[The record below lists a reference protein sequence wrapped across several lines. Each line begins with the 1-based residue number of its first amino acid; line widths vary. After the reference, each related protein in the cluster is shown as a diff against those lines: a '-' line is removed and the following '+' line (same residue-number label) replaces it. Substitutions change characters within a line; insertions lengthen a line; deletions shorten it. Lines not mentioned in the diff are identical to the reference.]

1 MSKSVHRT
9 VAGDAPAVPDHY
21 DPLPVNFDARQRER
35 YLERLASEPFDLLVI
50 GGGIT
55 GAGVALDAAG
65 RGLRTALVERGDFA
79 AGTSSRSSKL
89 VHGGLRYLQQK
100 EFRLVYEALAERQR
114 LLRLAPHL
122 VKPLPFLI
130 PVFASGMAGQAK
142 ARAYARGVG
151 TALWMY
157 DATGGARIGKL
168 HKRLS
173 KREAL
178 ELMPDLDGRRLA
190 AGFLYYDARVDD
202 ARLTL
207 TVAKTAASLGAVTVN
222 RVEATGLLRDSGRVG
237 GAVLTD
243 RLTGRQ
249 IEARAAAVVNAA
261 GVWADE
267 LRAMDEGAN
276 PRSIRPAKGVHIT
289 LPAGRPALDIA
300 AVLSVPGDRRSVF
313 VIPWGDRIYVG
324 TTDTDYDG
332 PLDDPQCTAADIDYL
347 LGALNA
353 WLTKPVGRQEVL
365 GAWAGLRP
373 LVGGPAPD
381 PAGGRDG
388 PGGGGGA
395 GRPVSSISKTADLSR
410 RHAVRVAP
418 SGLVTIVGGKLTTY
432 RAMAEDTVD
441 QAVAV
446 LREHRAARRR
456 VPDSRSGSTPLFGA
470 EGYEELLEEGAAE
483 RLGLPA
489 EVVSHLAGR
498 FGGHAQAVAA
508 MVRDRPELGER
519 LVPGLPYL
527 KAEALYAVRYEM
539 ALTLEDVLSRRT
551 RALLL
556 DAAASAGAAASVA
569 DLMAPELAWSDD
581 ERRRQVD
588 TFLALV
594 ERQRRAADP
603 AEDAVEARM
612 LHPTGTGTAGSA
624 GDPGWVPP
632 APGAEA

>member
-1 MSKSVHRT
+1 
-9 VAGDAPAVPDHY
+9 
-21 DPLPVNFDARQRER
+21 VNFDARQRQQN
-35 YLERLASEPFDLLVI
+35 LDRLASESFDLLVI

-130 PVFASGMAGQAK
+130 PVFAAGVAGQAK
-142 ARAYARGVG
+142 ARAYARGIG

-157 DATGGARIGKL
+157 DVTGGARIGKL

-173 KREAL
+173 KRKAL
-178 ELMPDLDGRRLA
+178 ELMPDLDGRKLA

-207 TVAKTAASLGAVTVN
+207 MVVKTAASLGAVAAN
-222 RVEATGLLRDSGRVG
+222 RVEATGLLRTGGRVG

-249 IEARAAAVVNAA
+249 LETRAAVVINAA

-267 LRAMDEGAN
+267 LRALDEGAN

-300 AVLSVPGDRRSVF
+300 AVLPVPRDRRSVF

-332 PLDDPQCTAADIDYL
+332 PLEDPQCTAADIDYL

-353 WLTKPVGRQEVL
+353 WVTKPVGRHEVL
-365 GAWAGLRP
+365 SSWAGLRP
-373 LVGGPAPD
+373 LVGGSEPAAD
-381 PAGGRDG
+381 ASS
-388 PGGGGGA
+388 PGGSG
-395 GRPVSSISKTADLSR
+395 VSGKAARTADLSR
-410 RHAVRVAP
+410 RHSVRVAP

-441 QAVAV
+441 EAVGVMRLQRSSAGS
-446 LREHRAARRR
+446 RDHRAAR

-470 EGYEELLEEGAAE
+470 DGYDELTEPDAAE

-489 EVVSHLAGR
+489 DVVAHLAGR
-498 FGGHAQAVAA
+498 FGGHARAVAA
-508 MVRDRPELGER
+508 TVRDRPELGER

-527 KAEALYAVRYEM
+527 KAEAVYAVRYEM

-556 DAAASAGAAASVA
+556 DAAATAGAAPAA
-569 DLMAPELAWSDD
+569 AELIGAELGWSEE
-581 ERRRQVD
+581 ERARQVD

-594 ERQRRAADP
+594 ERQRRAADA

-612 LHPTGTGTAGSA
+612 LHPTGTMGAG
-624 GDPGWVPP
+624 GDPGP
-632 APGAEA
+632 APPGPGSDT

>member
-1 MSKSVHRT
+1 M
-9 VAGDAPAVPDHY
+9 
-21 DPLPVNFDARQRER
+21 NFDAGQRER
-35 YLERLASEPFDLLVI
+35 YLERLASEPFDVLVI

-130 PVFASGMAGQAK
+130 PIFAAGVAGQTK
-142 ARAYARGVG
+142 ARAYARGIG
-151 TALWMY
+151 MALWMY
-157 DATGGARIGKL
+157 DMTGGARIGKL
-168 HKRLS
+168 HQRLS
-173 KREAL
+173 RREAL
-178 ELMPDLDGRRLA
+178 ELMPDLDGRKLA

-207 TVAKTAASLGAVTVN
+207 SVVKTAASVGAVAAN
-222 RVEATGLLRDSGRVG
+222 RVEATGLLRSGGLVQ

-243 RLTGRQ
+243 RLTGR
-249 IEARAAAVVNAA
+249 EFETRAAVVVNAA

-267 LRAMDEGAN
+267 LRALDEGAN

-353 WLTKPVGRQEVL
+353 WVTKPVGRHEVL

-373 LVGGPAPD
+373 LVGGSGPND
-381 PAGGRDG
+381 GGS
-388 PGGGGGA
+388 PGRGSGGA
-395 GRPVSSISKTADLSR
+395 VPSGKAGRTADLSR
-410 RHAVRVAP
+410 RHSVRVAP

-441 QAVAV
+441 EAVRVMRLHSSGGGAG
-446 LREHRAARRR
+446 RRGGGRR
-456 VPDSRSGSTPLFGA
+456 VGRVRDSRSGSTPLFGA
-470 EGYEELLEEGAAE
+470 EGYEELTEEGAAE

-489 EVVSHLAGR
+489 DVVAHLAGR
-498 FGGHAQAVAA
+498 FGGQARTVAA
-508 MVRDRPELGER
+508 MMRDRPELGER

-527 KAEALYAVRYEM
+527 KAEAVYAIRYEM

-569 DLMAPELAWSDD
+569 ELMGAELGWSDE
-581 ERRRQVD
+581 ERGRQVEG
-588 TFLALV
+588 FLALV

-603 AEDAVEARM
+603 AEEAVEAR
-612 LHPTGTGTAGSA
+612 LLA
-624 GDPGWVPP
+624 PP
-632 APGAEA
+632 APGADA

>member
-1 MSKSVHRT
+1 M
-9 VAGDAPAVPDHY
+9 
-21 DPLPVNFDARQRER
+21 NFDARQREQN
-35 YLERLASEPFDLLVI
+35 LERLASESFELLVI

-130 PVFASGMAGQAK
+130 PVFARGVAGQAR

-178 ELMPDLDGRRLA
+178 ELMPDLDGRKLA

-207 TVAKTAASLGAVTVN
+207 TVVKTAASLGAVVAN
-222 RVEATGLLRDSGRVG
+222 RVEATGLLRAGADPGPGGRID

-243 RLTGRQ
+243 RLTGRS
-249 IEARAAAVVNAA
+249 IETRAAAVVNAA

-267 LRAMDEGAN
+267 LRALDEGAN
-276 PRSIRPAKGVHIT
+276 PHSIRPAKGVHIT

-313 VIPWGDRIYVG
+313 VVPWGDRIYVG

-332 PLDDPQCTAADIDYL
+332 PLDDPQCTAADVDYL
-347 LGALNA
+347 LAALNA
-353 WLTKPVGRQEVL
+353 WITAPVGRQEVL
-365 GAWAGLRP
+365 STWAGLRP
-373 LVGGPAPD
+373 LVGGSGPA
-381 PAGGRDG
+381 AGRDG
-388 PGGGGGA
+388 PTGGGGA
-395 GRPVSSISKTADLSR
+395 GKPGSAASKTADLSR
-410 RHAVRVAP
+410 RHSVRVAP

-441 QAVAV
+441 EAVRV
-446 LREHRAARRR
+446 IRRERPVR

-470 EGYEELLEEGAAE
+470 DGYEELIGSGAAE
-483 RLGLPA
+483 RLGLAPD
-489 EVVSHLAGR
+489 VLGHLAGR
-498 FGGHAQAVAA
+498 FGGHARAVAA
-508 MVRDRPELGER
+508 MVRERPELGER

-527 KAEALYAVRYEM
+527 KAEAVYAVRYEM

-556 DAAASAGAAASVA
+556 DAAASAGSAAAVA
-569 DLMAPELAWSDD
+569 ELIGAELGWSDQ
-581 ERRRQVD
+581 ERARQVD
-588 TFLALV
+588 DFLALV

-612 LHPTGTGTAGSA
+612 LHPGLHPTGTKGSG
-624 GDPGWVPP
+624 GDPGTAPP
-632 APGAEA
+632 LPGPDA

>member
-1 MSKSVHRT
+1 M
-9 VAGDAPAVPDHY
+9 
-21 DPLPVNFDARQRER
+21 NFDAGQREQN
-35 YLERLASEPFDLLVI
+35 LERLASESFDLLVI

-130 PVFASGMAGQAK
+130 PVFASGVAGQAR

-151 TALWMY
+151 TALWLY
-157 DATGGARIGKL
+157 DATGGARIGRL

-178 ELMPDLDGRRLA
+178 ELMPDLDGRKLA

-207 TVAKTAASLGAVTVN
+207 TVVKTAASLGAVVAN
-222 RVEATGLLRDSGRVG
+222 RVEATGLLRAGAG
-237 GAVLTD
+237 GHIEGAVLTD
-243 RLTGRQ
+243 RLTGRPL
-249 IEARAAAVVNAA
+249 ETRAAAVVNAA

-267 LRAMDEGAN
+267 LRALDEGAN
-276 PRSIRPAKGVHIT
+276 PHSIRPAKGVHIT

-332 PLDDPQCTAADIDYL
+332 PLDDPQCTADDVDYL

-353 WLTKPVGRQEVL
+353 WITRPVGRQEVV
-365 GAWAGLRP
+365 GTWAGLRP
-373 LVGGPAPD
+373 LVGGAG
-381 PAGGRDG
+381 PAGDRHG
-388 PGGGGGA
+388 PGGGGG
-395 GRPVSSISKTADLSR
+395 GKPRPATKTADLSR

-441 QAVAV
+441 EAVRV
-446 LREHRAARRR
+446 IRRQRPAR

-470 EGYEELLEEGAAE
+470 DGYEELTEPGAAE

-489 EVVSHLAGR
+489 DVVAHLAGR
-498 FGGHAQAVAA
+498 FGGHARAVAA
-508 MVRDRPELGER
+508 MVRERPELGER

-527 KAEALYAVRYEM
+527 KAEAVYAVRYEM

-556 DAAASAGAAASVA
+556 DAAASAGAAPAA
-569 DLMAPELAWSDD
+569 AGLIGAELGWSDE
-581 ERRRQVD
+581 ERARQVAA
-588 TFLALV
+588 FLGLV

-603 AEDAVEARM
+603 AEDAVETRM
-612 LHPTGTGTAGSA
+612 LHPDLAPPV
-624 GDPGWVPP
+624 PGPDL
-632 APGAEA
+632 

>member
-1 MSKSVHRT
+1 M
-9 VAGDAPAVPDHY
+9 
-21 DPLPVNFDARQRER
+21 
-35 YLERLASEPFDLLVI
+35 
-50 GGGIT
+50 
-55 GAGVALDAAG
+55 
-65 RGLRTALVERGDFA
+65 
-79 AGTSSRSSKL
+79 
-89 VHGGLRYLQQK
+89 
-100 EFRLVYEALAERQR
+100 
-114 LLRLAPHL
+114 
-122 VKPLPFLI
+122 
-130 PVFASGMAGQAK
+130 FASGVAGKAK

-178 ELMPDLDGRRLA
+178 ELMPDLDGRHLA

-222 RVEATGLLRDSGRVG
+222 RVEATGLLRESGRVA

-243 RLTGRQ
+243 RLTGRRL
-249 IEARAAAVVNAA
+249 EARASVVINAA

-267 LRAMDEGAN
+267 LRAMDEGTN
-276 PRSIRPAKGVHIT
+276 PHSIRPAKGVHIT

-332 PLDDPQCTAADIDYL
+332 SLEDPQCTAADIDYL

-353 WLTKPVGRQEVL
+353 WVTKPVGRHEVL

-373 LVGGPAPD
+373 LVGGGPTGVGGDGEPPA
-381 PAGGRDG
+381 RT
-388 PGGGGGA
+388 
-395 GRPVSSISKTADLSR
+395 SKTADLSR

-441 QAVAV
+441 EAVRVMRLHQSASGGE
-446 LREHRAARRR
+446 RRGARLR

-470 EGYEELLEEGAAE
+470 EGYEELAQEGAPE

-489 EVVSHLAGR
+489 DVVAHLAGR

-508 MVRDRPELGER
+508 MVRDHPELGER

-527 KAEALYAVRYEM
+527 KAEAVYAVRYEM

-556 DAAASAGAAASVA
+556 DIAATAGAAASVA
-569 DLMAPELAWSDD
+569 ELMAPELGWSDE
-581 ERRRQVD
+581 ERDRQVEV
-588 TFLALV
+588 FLALV

-612 LHPTGTGTAGSA
+612 LHPTGPDA
-624 GDPGWVPP
+624 
-632 APGAEA
+632 

>member
-1 MSKSVHRT
+1 
-9 VAGDAPAVPDHY
+9 
-21 DPLPVNFDARQRER
+21 VNFDARQRER

-130 PVFASGMAGQAK
+130 PVFASGVAGQAR

-207 TVAKTAASLGAVTVN
+207 TVVKTAASLGAVAAN
-222 RVEATGLLRDSGRVG
+222 RVEATGLLREGSQVS

-243 RLTGRQ
+243 RLTGRK
-249 IEARAAAVVNAA
+249 IEARAGVVINAA

-267 LRAMDEGAN
+267 LRALDEGTN

-300 AVLSVPGDRRSVF
+300 AVLSVPGDKRSVF

-332 PLDDPQCTAADIDYL
+332 PLEDPQCTAADIDYL
-347 LGALNA
+347 LGALNS
-353 WLTKPVGRQEVL
+353 WVTKPIGRQEVL
-365 GAWAGLRP
+365 GSWAGLRP
-373 LVGGPAPD
+373 LVGGSGPEADAP
-381 PAGGRDG
+381 P
-388 PGGGGGA
+388 PGGSGVSRRKA
-395 GRPVSSISKTADLSR
+395 GKTADLSR
-410 RHAVRVAP
+410 RHSVRVAP

-441 QAVAV
+441 EAVRVMRDHRTTAPAGE
-446 LREHRAARRR
+446 RRAARLR
-456 VPDSRSGSTPLFGA
+456 VPDSRSGTTPLFGA
-470 EGYEELLEEGAAE
+470 EGYEELTQDGAPE

-489 EVVSHLAGR
+489 DVVAHLAGR

-527 KAEALYAVRYEM
+527 KAEAVYAVRYEM

-551 RALLL
+551 RAFLL
-556 DAAASAGAAASVA
+556 DVAATAGAAPSVA
-569 DLMAPELAWSDD
+569 DLIAPELGWSDD
-581 ERRRQVD
+581 ERARQVD

-594 ERQRRAADP
+594 ERQRRAADA
-603 AEDAVEARM
+603 AEDAVEARL
-612 LHPTGTGTAGSA
+612 LHPTGTGGSV
-624 GDPGWVPP
+624 GDPGAAPP
-632 APGAEA
+632 VPGADT

>member
-1 MSKSVHRT
+1 M
-9 VAGDAPAVPDHY
+9 
-21 DPLPVNFDARQRER
+21 NFDADQRER
-35 YLERLASEPFDLLVI
+35 YLERLASEPFDVLVV

-130 PVFASGMAGQAK
+130 PIFAAGVAGQTK
-142 ARAYARGVG
+142 ARAYARGIG
-151 TALWMY
+151 MALWMY
-157 DATGGARIGKL
+157 DMTGGARIGKL
-168 HKRLS
+168 HRRLS
-173 KREAL
+173 RREAL
-178 ELMPDLDGRRLA
+178 ELMPDLDGRKLA

-207 TVAKTAASLGAVTVN
+207 SVVKTAASLGAVTAN
-222 RVEATGLLRDSGRVG
+222 RVEATGLLRSGGLVQ

-243 RLTGRQ
+243 RLTGR
-249 IEARAAAVVNAA
+249 EFETHAAVVINAA

-267 LRAMDEGAN
+267 LRAFDEGAN

-353 WLTKPVGRQEVL
+353 WVTKPVGRHEVL

-373 LVGGPAPD
+373 LVGGSGTLAAV
-381 PAGGRDG
+381 PAGK
-388 PGGGGGA
+388 A
-395 GRPVSSISKTADLSR
+395 GRTADLSR
-410 RHAVRVAP
+410 RHSVRVAP

-441 QAVAV
+441 EAVRV
-446 LREHRAARRR
+446 MRLQGSGGGSGRRGADRRGGR

-470 EGYEELLEEGAAE
+470 EGYEELTEDGAAE
-483 RLGLPA
+483 RLGVAPDVLA
-489 EVVSHLAGR
+489 HLAGR
-498 FGGHAQAVAA
+498 FGGHARTVAA

-527 KAEALYAVRYEM
+527 KAEAVYAVRYEM

-569 DLMAPELAWSDD
+569 GLMSAELGWSDE
-581 ERRRQVD
+581 ERSRQVD
-588 TFLALV
+588 AFLALV

-603 AEDAVEARM
+603 AEDAVEAR
-612 LHPTGTGTAGSA
+612 LLA
-624 GDPGWVPP
+624 PP
-632 APGAEA
+632 VPGADA

>member
-1 MSKSVHRT
+1 V
-9 VAGDAPAVPDHY
+9 D
-21 DPLPVNFDARQRER
+21 FDARQRER

-130 PVFASGMAGQAK
+130 PVFASGVAGKAR

-222 RVEATGLLRDSGRVG
+222 RVEATGLLRESGRID
-237 GAVLTD
+237 GAVLAD
-243 RLTGRQ
+243 RLTGRR
-249 IEARAAAVVNAA
+249 IETRAGVVINAA

-276 PRSIRPAKGVHIT
+276 PGSIRPAKGVHIT
-289 LPAGRPALDIA
+289 LPAGRPSLDIA

-332 PLDDPQCTAADIDYL
+332 SLEDPQCTAADIDYL
-347 LGALNA
+347 LSALNA
-353 WLTKPVGRQEVL
+353 WVTKPVGRHEVL
-365 GAWAGLRP
+365 GSWAGLRP
-373 LVGGPAPD
+373 LVGGQG
-381 PAGGRDG
+381 PAGEAE
-388 PGGGGGA
+388 PG
-395 GRPVSSISKTADLSR
+395 SKTADLSR

-441 QAVAV
+441 EAVRV
-446 LREHRAARRR
+446 MRLQGPLRRAARLR

-470 EGYEELLEEGAAE
+470 EGYEELTEDGAAE

-489 EVVSHLAGR
+489 EVVAHLAGR
-498 FGGHAQAVAA
+498 FGGHARAVAA

-527 KAEALYAVRYEM
+527 KAEAVYAVRYEM

-551 RALLL
+551 RAFLL
-556 DAAASAGAAASVA
+556 DAAATAGAAPSVA
-569 DLMAPELAWSDD
+569 ELMAAELGWSDD
-581 ERRRQVD
+581 ERARQVD

-612 LHPTGTGTAGSA
+612 LHPSGTIGSGA
-624 GDPGWVPP
+624 DPGVGPSV
-632 APGAEA
+632 PGAGPDA

>member
-1 MSKSVHRT
+1 M
-9 VAGDAPAVPDHY
+9 
-21 DPLPVNFDARQRER
+21 NFDAGQRER
-35 YLERLASEPFDLLVI
+35 YLERLASEPFDVLVI

-130 PVFASGMAGQAK
+130 PIFAAGVAGQTK
-142 ARAYARGVG
+142 ARAYARGIG
-151 TALWMY
+151 MALWMY
-157 DATGGARIGKL
+157 DMTGGARIGKL
-168 HKRLS
+168 HQRLS
-173 KREAL
+173 RREAL
-178 ELMPDLDGRRLA
+178 ELMPDLDGRKLA

-207 TVAKTAASLGAVTVN
+207 SVVKTAASLGAVAAN
-222 RVEATGLLRDSGRVG
+222 RVEATGLLREGSQIS

-243 RLTGRQ
+243 RLTGR
-249 IEARAAAVVNAA
+249 EFETRASVVVNAA

-267 LRAMDEGAN
+267 LRALDEGAN

-353 WLTKPVGRQEVL
+353 WVTKPIGRHEVL

-373 LVGGPAPD
+373 LVGGLGPTD
-381 PAGGRDG
+381 GGSPGRG
-388 PGGGGGA
+388 PGGAVPSGKA
-395 GRPVSSISKTADLSR
+395 GRTADLSR
-410 RHAVRVAP
+410 RHSVRVAP

-441 QAVAV
+441 EAVRV
-446 LREHRAARRR
+446 MRLHGSGGGSGRRGGARRASR
-456 VPDSRSGSTPLFGA
+456 VRDSRSGSTPLFGA
-470 EGYEELLEEGAAE
+470 EGYEELTEEGAAE

-489 EVVSHLAGR
+489 DVVAHLAGR
-498 FGGHAQAVAA
+498 FGGQARTVAA
-508 MVRDRPELGER
+508 MMRDRPELGER

-527 KAEALYAVRYEM
+527 KAEAVYAIRYEM
-539 ALTLEDVLSRRT
+539 AL
-551 RALLL
+551 
-556 DAAASAGAAASVA
+556 
-569 DLMAPELAWSDD
+569 
-581 ERRRQVD
+581 
-588 TFLALV
+588 
-594 ERQRRAADP
+594 
-603 AEDAVEARM
+603 
-612 LHPTGTGTAGSA
+612 
-624 GDPGWVPP
+624 
-632 APGAEA
+632 

>member
-1 MSKSVHRT
+1 M
-9 VAGDAPAVPDHY
+9 
-21 DPLPVNFDARQRER
+21 NFDARQRER
-35 YLERLASEPFDLLVI
+35 NLERLASEPFDLLVI

-130 PVFASGMAGQAK
+130 PVFAAGMAGQAR

-178 ELMPDLDGRRLA
+178 ELMPDLDGRKLA

-207 TVAKTAASLGAVTVN
+207 TVVKTAASLGAVTVN
-222 RVEATGLLRDSGRVG
+222 RVEGTGLLRTGGQVE

-249 IEARAAAVVNAA
+249 LQTRAAAVVNAA

-267 LRAMDEGAN
+267 LRALDEGAN

-300 AVLSVPGDRRSVF
+300 AVLSVPGEKRSVF

-332 PLDDPQCTAADIDYL
+332 PLDDPQCTAADVDYL

-353 WLTKPVGRQEVL
+353 WVTKPVGRHEVL
-365 GAWAGLRP
+365 SSWAGLRP
-373 LVGGPAPD
+373 LVGGSGPASEAP
-381 PAGGRDG
+381 
-388 PGGGGGA
+388 PG
-395 GRPVSSISKTADLSR
+395 SKTADLSR
-410 RHAVRVAP
+410 RHSVRVAP

-441 QAVAV
+441 EAVRV
-446 LREHRAARRR
+446 MRLHRAGAGDGRGSRAAR

-470 EGYEELLEEGAAE
+470 DGYDELTEPDAAE

-489 EVVSHLAGR
+489 EVVAHLAGR
-498 FGGHAQAVAA
+498 FGGHARAVAA
-508 MVRDRPELGER
+508 MVRDRAELGER

-527 KAEALYAVRYEM
+527 KAEAVYAVRYEM

-556 DAAASAGAAASVA
+556 DAAATAGAAPSVA
-569 DLMAPELAWSDD
+569 ELIGAELGWSDE
-581 ERRRQVD
+581 ERHRQTDV
-588 TFLALV
+588 FLALV

-612 LHPTGTGTAGSA
+612 LHSTGTMGPG
-624 GDPGWVPP
+624 GDPGLAPP
-632 APGAEA
+632 VPGADA

>member
-1 MSKSVHRT
+1 M
-9 VAGDAPAVPDHY
+9 
-21 DPLPVNFDARQRER
+21 NFDAGQRER
-35 YLERLASEPFDLLVI
+35 YLERLASEPFDVLVI

-130 PVFASGMAGQAK
+130 PIFAAGVAGQTK
-142 ARAYARGVG
+142 ARAYARGIG
-151 TALWMY
+151 MALWMY
-157 DATGGARIGKL
+157 DMTGGARIGKL
-168 HKRLS
+168 HQRLS
-173 KREAL
+173 RREAL
-178 ELMPDLDGRRLA
+178 ELMPDLDGRKLA

-207 TVAKTAASLGAVTVN
+207 SVVKTAASVGAVAAN
-222 RVEATGLLRDSGRVG
+222 RVEATGLLRSGGMVQ

-243 RLTGRQ
+243 RLTGR
-249 IEARAAAVVNAA
+249 EFETRAAVVVNAA

-267 LRAMDEGAN
+267 LRALDEGAN

-353 WLTKPVGRQEVL
+353 WVTKPVGRHEVL

-373 LVGGPAPD
+373 LVGGSGPTDSGSP
-381 PAGGRDG
+381 GRG
-388 PGGGGGA
+388 SGGA
-395 GRPVSSISKTADLSR
+395 VPFGKAGRTADLSR
-410 RHAVRVAP
+410 RHSVRVAP

-441 QAVAV
+441 EAVRVMRLQSSGGGAG
-446 LREHRAARRR
+446 RRGGGRR
-456 VPDSRSGSTPLFGA
+456 VGRVRDSRSGSTPLFGA
-470 EGYEELLEEGAAE
+470 EGYEELTEEGAAE

-489 EVVSHLAGR
+489 DVVAHLAGR
-498 FGGHAQAVAA
+498 FGGQARTVAA
-508 MVRDRPELGER
+508 MMRDRPELGER

-527 KAEALYAVRYEM
+527 KAEAVYAIRYEM

-569 DLMAPELAWSDD
+569 ELMGAELGWSDE
-581 ERRRQVD
+581 ERGRQVD
-588 TFLALV
+588 GFLALV

-603 AEDAVEARM
+603 AEEAVEAR
-612 LHPTGTGTAGSA
+612 LLA
-624 GDPGWVPP
+624 PP
-632 APGAEA
+632 APGADA

>member
-1 MSKSVHRT
+1 V
-9 VAGDAPAVPDHY
+9 D
-21 DPLPVNFDARQRER
+21 FDARQRER
-35 YLERLASEPFDLLVI
+35 YLERLASEPFDMLVI

-130 PVFASGMAGQAK
+130 PLFAAGVAGQAR
-142 ARAYARGVG
+142 ARARARGVG
-151 TALWMY
+151 TALWIY
-157 DATGGARIGKL
+157 DVTGGARIGKL

-178 ELMPDLDGRRLA
+178 ELMPDLDGRKLA

-207 TVAKTAASLGAVTVN
+207 MVAKTAASLGAVTVN
-222 RVEATGLLRDSGRVG
+222 RVEATGLLRTGGRVG

-243 RLTGRQ
+243 RLTGRRL
-249 IEARAAAVVNAA
+249 ETRAGVVVNAA

-267 LRAMDEGAN
+267 LRALDEGAN
-276 PRSIRPAKGVHIT
+276 PGSIRPAKGVHIT
-289 LPAGRPALDIA
+289 LPAGRPSLDIA

-332 PLDDPQCTAADIDYL
+332 PLDEPQCTAADVDYL
-347 LGALNA
+347 LGAVNA
-353 WLTKPVGRQEVL
+353 WVTKPVGRHEVL

-373 LVGGPAPD
+373 LVGGPG
-381 PAGGRDG
+381 PAGEAP
-388 PGGGGGA
+388 PG
-395 GRPVSSISKTADLSR
+395 SKTADLSR
-410 RHAVRVAP
+410 RHSVRVAP

-441 QAVAV
+441 EAVRVIRLHAPAGNGGEG
-446 LREHRAARRR
+446 RSRRMRR

-470 EGYEELLEEGAAE
+470 DGYEELSEAGAAE

-489 EVVSHLAGR
+489 EVVAHLAGR
-498 FGGHAQAVAA
+498 FGGHARAVAA

-527 KAEALYAVRYEM
+527 KAEAIYAVRYEM

-556 DAAASAGAAASVA
+556 DIAATAGAAPSVA
-569 DLMAPELAWSDD
+569 ELVGPELGWSDE
-581 ERRRQVD
+581 ERGRQVD

-603 AEDAVEARM
+603 AEDAVEARL
-612 LHPTGTGTAGSA
+612 LHPTGTGGPG
-624 GDPGWVPP
+624 GDPGLAPPVPGP
-632 APGAEA
+632 DA

>member
-1 MSKSVHRT
+1 V
-9 VAGDAPAVPDHY
+9 D
-21 DPLPVNFDARQRER
+21 FDARQRER

-130 PVFASGMAGQAK
+130 PVFASGVAGKAK
-142 ARAYARGVG
+142 ARTRARGIG
-151 TALWMY
+151 IALSLY

-178 ELMPDLDGRRLA
+178 ELMPDLDGRQLA
-190 AGFLYYDARVDD
+190 GGFLYYDARVDD

-207 TVAKTAASLGAVTVN
+207 MVAKTAASLGAVTVN
-222 RVEATGLLRDSGRVG
+222 RVEATGLRRESGRVD

-243 RLTGRQ
+243 RLTGRR
-249 IEARAAAVVNAA
+249 IEARAGVVVNAA

-267 LRAMDEGAN
+267 LRAMDEGAS

-289 LPAGRPALDIA
+289 LPAGRPSLDIA

-332 PLDDPQCTAADIDYL
+332 SLEDPQCTAADIDYL
-347 LGALNA
+347 LSALNA
-353 WLTKPVGRQEVL
+353 WVTNPVGRHEVL
-365 GAWAGLRP
+365 GSWAGLRP
-373 LVGGPAPD
+373 LVGGAPTTEE
-381 PAGGRDG
+381 
-388 PGGGGGA
+388 GGA
-395 GRPVSSISKTADLSR
+395 TTSKTADLSR

-441 QAVAV
+441 EAVRVMRLGRPADD
-446 LREHRAARRR
+446 RRAGRLR

-470 EGYEELLEEGAAE
+470 EGYEELTQDGAAE

-489 EVVSHLAGR
+489 DVVAHLAGR
-498 FGGHAQAVAA
+498 FGGHALAVAA
-508 MVRDRPELGER
+508 MVRDRPGLGER

-527 KAEALYAVRYEM
+527 KAEAVYAVRYEM

-556 DAAASAGAAASVA
+556 DAAATAGAAASVA
-569 DLMAPELAWSDD
+569 ELMAPELGWSDE
-581 ERRRQVD
+581 ERSRQVD

-594 ERQRRAADP
+594 ERQRQAADP

-612 LHPTGTGTAGSA
+612 LHPAGTKGSD
-624 GDPGWVPP
+624 GDPGLVPP
-632 APGAEA
+632 VPGPGPGPDA

>member
-1 MSKSVHRT
+1 M
-9 VAGDAPAVPDHY
+9 
-21 DPLPVNFDARQRER
+21 NFDARQREQ
-35 YLERLASEPFDLLVI
+35 YLERLVAEPFDLLVI

-130 PVFASGMAGQAK
+130 PVFASGVAGQAR

-173 KREAL
+173 KRETL

-207 TVAKTAASLGAVTVN
+207 TVVKTAASLGAVTVN
-222 RVEATGLLRDSGRVG
+222 RVEATGLVRDGSRVS

-243 RLTGRQ
+243 RLTGRR
-249 IEARAAAVVNAA
+249 IEARASVVVNAA
-261 GVWADE
+261 GVWSDE
-267 LRAMDEGAN
+267 LRAMDEGTN

-300 AVLSVPGDRRSVF
+300 AVLSVPGDKRSVF

-332 PLDDPQCTAADIDYL
+332 SLEDPQCTAADIDYL
-347 LGALNA
+347 LGALNS
-353 WLTKPVGRQEVL
+353 WITSPIGRQEVL
-365 GAWAGLRP
+365 SSWAGLRP
-373 LVGGPAPD
+373 LVGGT
-381 PAGGRDG
+381 
-388 PGGGGGA
+388 GGGET
-395 GRPVSSISKTADLSR
+395 RPDSKTADLSR
-410 RHAVRVAP
+410 RHSVKVAP

-441 QAVAV
+441 EAVAV
-446 LREHRAARRR
+446 MRHNGPGSSGDRRARPRI
-456 VPDSRSGSTPLFGA
+456 PDSRTGSTPLFGA
-470 EGYEELLEEGAAE
+470 EGYEELTREDAAE
-483 RLGLPA
+483 RLRLPA
-489 EVVSHLAGR
+489 DVVAHLAGR

-519 LVPGLPYL
+519 LVPGLAYL

-556 DAAASAGAAASVA
+556 DVAATAGAAPSVA
-569 DLMAPELAWSDD
+569 ELIGPELGWSDE
-581 ERRRQVD
+581 ERSRQVD
-588 TFLALV
+588 AFLALV

-603 AEDAVEARM
+603 AEDAVEARL
-612 LHPTGTGTAGSA
+612 LHPTGTGGSG
-624 GDPGWVPP
+624 GDPGLAPP
-632 APGAEA
+632 APGPDTV

>member
-1 MSKSVHRT
+1 
-9 VAGDAPAVPDHY
+9 
-21 DPLPVNFDARQRER
+21 VNFDARQREQ

-130 PVFASGMAGQAK
+130 PVFASGVAGQAR

-168 HKRLS
+168 HQRLS

-207 TVAKTAASLGAVTVN
+207 TVVKTAASLGAVTVN
-222 RVEATGLLRDSGRVG
+222 RMEATGLLREGGRVG

-243 RLTGRQ
+243 RLTGRR
-249 IEARAAAVVNAA
+249 IEARAGVVVNAA

-267 LRAMDEGAN
+267 LRALDEGTN

-300 AVLSVPGDRRSVF
+300 AVLSVPGDKRSVF

-332 PLDDPQCTAADIDYL
+332 PLEDPQCTAADVDYL
-347 LGALNA
+347 LGALNS
-353 WLTKPVGRQEVL
+353 WITKPVGRHEVL
-365 GAWAGLRP
+365 SSWAGLRP
-373 LVGGPAPD
+373 LVGGPAP
-381 PAGGRDG
+381 AGEAPSPG
-388 PGGGGGA
+388 PGGSG
-395 GRPVSSISKTADLSR
+395 VSPGKTEGVSPRKAAKTADLSR
-410 RHAVRVAP
+410 RHSVRVAP
-418 SGLVTIVGGKLTTY
+418 SGLVTVVGGKLTTY

-441 QAVAV
+441 EAVRV
-446 LREHRAARRR
+446 LRLHRPAPAGDRRDRRLR

-470 EGYEELLEEGAAE
+470 EGYEELTEDGAAE

-489 EVVSHLAGR
+489 DVVAHLAGR
-498 FGGHAQAVAA
+498 FGGHARAVAA

-527 KAEALYAVRYEM
+527 KAEAVYAVRYEM
-539 ALTLEDVLSRRT
+539 ALTVEDVLSRRT

-556 DAAASAGAAASVA
+556 DAAATAGAAPSVA
-569 DLMAPELAWSDD
+569 ELIAPELGWSDE
-581 ERRRQVD
+581 ERSRQVD
-588 TFLALV
+588 AFLALV

-603 AEDAVEARM
+603 AEDAVEARL
-612 LHPTGTGTAGSA
+612 LHPTGTGGSG
-624 GDPGWVPP
+624 GDPGLAPP
-632 APGAEA
+632 VSGADT

>member
-1 MSKSVHRT
+1 M
-9 VAGDAPAVPDHY
+9 
-21 DPLPVNFDARQRER
+21 NFDAHQRER

-130 PVFASGMAGQAK
+130 PVFASGVAGKAK

-151 TALWMY
+151 AALWMY

-173 KREAL
+173 RREAL
-178 ELMPDLDGRRLA
+178 ELMPDLDGRHLA

-222 RVEATGLLRDSGRVG
+222 RVEATGLLRESGRVA

-243 RLTGRQ
+243 RLTGNRV
-249 IEARAAAVVNAA
+249 EVRASVVVNAA

-267 LRAMDEGAN
+267 LRAMDEGTN

-332 PLDDPQCTAADIDYL
+332 PLEDPQCTAADIDYL

-353 WLTKPVGRQEVL
+353 WVTKPIARHEVL

-373 LVGGPAPD
+373 LVGGPP
-381 PAGGRDG
+381 
-388 PGGGGGA
+388 PGGDGGSA
-395 GRPVSSISKTADLSR
+395 PAPSSKTTDLSR

-441 QAVAV
+441 EAVRV
-446 LREHRAARRR
+446 MRLSTSGSGRDRRGARLR

-470 EGYEELLEEGAAE
+470 EGYEELTQEGAPQ
-483 RLGLPA
+483 RLGLPND
-489 EVVSHLAGR
+489 VVAHLAGR

-527 KAEALYAVRYEM
+527 KAEAVYAVRYEM

-556 DAAASAGAAASVA
+556 DIAATAGAAGSVA
-569 DLMAPELAWSDD
+569 DLMAPELGWSDD
-581 ERRRQVD
+581 ERTRQVEA
-588 TFLALV
+588 FLALV

-612 LHPTGTGTAGSA
+612 LHPSGAGS
-624 GDPGWVPP
+624 GGETGLVPP
-632 APGAEA
+632 LPGGGTDA

>member
-1 MSKSVHRT
+1 
-9 VAGDAPAVPDHY
+9 
-21 DPLPVNFDARQRER
+21 VNFDARQRDQ

-130 PVFASGMAGQAK
+130 PVFASGVAGQAR

-207 TVAKTAASLGAVTVN
+207 TVVKTAASLGAVTVN
-222 RVEATGLLRDSGRVG
+222 RVEATGLLREGGQVS

-249 IEARAAAVVNAA
+249 VETRAGVVVNAA

-267 LRAMDEGAN
+267 LRALDEGTN

-332 PLDDPQCTAADIDYL
+332 PLEDPHCTAADIDYL
-347 LGALNA
+347 LGALNS
-353 WLTKPVGRQEVL
+353 WITTPIGRHEVL
-365 GAWAGLRP
+365 SSWAGLRP
-373 LVGGPAPD
+373 LVGGS
-381 PAGGRDG
+381 G
-388 PGGGGGA
+388 PEGDAFPG
-395 GRPVSSISKTADLSR
+395 SKTADLSR
-410 RHAVRVAP
+410 RHNVRVAP

-441 QAVAV
+441 EAVGV
-446 LREHRAARRR
+446 LRNRRPAGAGDRRGARLR
-456 VPDSRSGSTPLFGA
+456 VPDSRSGTTPLFGA
-470 EGYEELLEEGAAE
+470 EGYEELTQEGSPE
-483 RLGLPA
+483 HLGLPA
-489 EVVSHLAGR
+489 DVVAHLAGR

-508 MVRDRPELGER
+508 MVRDRAELGER

-527 KAEALYAVRYEM
+527 KAEAVYAARYEM

-556 DAAASAGAAASVA
+556 DAAATAGAAPSVA
-569 DLMAPELAWSDD
+569 ELMAAELGWSDE
-581 ERRRQVD
+581 ERGRQVD
-588 TFLALV
+588 RFLALV

-612 LHPTGTGTAGSA
+612 LHPTGAGGSG
-624 GDPGWVPP
+624 GDPGLAPP
-632 APGAEA
+632 APGPDTV

>member
-1 MSKSVHRT
+1 
-9 VAGDAPAVPDHY
+9 
-21 DPLPVNFDARQRER
+21 VNFDARQRGR

-130 PVFASGMAGQAK
+130 PVFASGVAGQAK

-178 ELMPDLDGRRLA
+178 ELMPDLDGRHLA

-207 TVAKTAASLGAVTVN
+207 TVTKTAASLGAVTAN
-222 RVEATGLLRDSGRVG
+222 RVEATGLLRENGRVG

-243 RLTGRQ
+243 RLTGRR
-249 IEARAAAVVNAA
+249 IEARASVVINAA

-267 LRAMDEGAN
+267 LRAMDEGTN

-332 PLDDPQCTAADIDYL
+332 PLEDPQCTAADIDYL

-373 LVGGPAPD
+373 LVGGST
-381 PAGGRDG
+381 
-388 PGGGGGA
+388 PGEDSPSG
-395 GRPVSSISKTADLSR
+395 KTADLSR
-410 RHAVRVAP
+410 RHNVRVAP

-441 QAVAV
+441 EAVGVMRQHRAGAGGE
-446 LREHRAARRR
+446 RRAARLR

-470 EGYEELLEEGAAE
+470 EGYEELSQEGAAE

-489 EVVSHLAGR
+489 DVVAHLAGR
-498 FGGHAQAVAA
+498 FGGHTQAVAA
-508 MVRDRPELGER
+508 MVRDRPELAER

-527 KAEALYAVRYEM
+527 KAEAVYAVRYEM

-556 DAAASAGAAASVA
+556 DAAATAGAAPSVA
-569 DLMAPELAWSDD
+569 ELIATELGWSDE
-581 ERRRQVD
+581 ERGRQVD
-588 TFLALV
+588 EFLALV

-612 LHPTGTGTAGSA
+612 LHPSGTGSGGETGL
-624 GDPGWVPP
+624 VPP
-632 APGAEA
+632 VPGGGVDA

>member
-1 MSKSVHRT
+1 M
-9 VAGDAPAVPDHY
+9 
-21 DPLPVNFDARQRER
+21 NFDARQRER
-35 YLERLASEPFDLLVI
+35 YLERLSSEPFDLLVI

-130 PVFASGMAGQAK
+130 PVFASGVAGKAR

-173 KREAL
+173 RREAL
-178 ELMPDLDGRRLA
+178 ELMPDLDGRHLA

-222 RVEATGLLRDSGRVG
+222 RVEATGLLRESGRVA

-243 RLTGRQ
+243 RLTGTR
-249 IEARAAAVVNAA
+249 IEARAAVVVNAA

-267 LRAMDEGAN
+267 LRAMDEGTN

-332 PLDDPQCTAADIDYL
+332 PLEDPQCTAADIDYL

-353 WLTKPVGRQEVL
+353 WVTKPIGRHEVL

-373 LVGGPAPD
+373 LVGGAGL
-381 PAGGRDG
+381 AGGRDG
-388 PGGGGGA
+388 PGAGGGA
-395 GRPVSSISKTADLSR
+395 GQPTTPASKTADLSR

-441 QAVAV
+441 EAVRV
-446 LREHRAARRR
+446 MRLHTSGSGRERRPRLR

-470 EGYEELLEEGAAE
+470 EGYEELTQEGAPQ

-489 EVVSHLAGR
+489 DVVAHLAGR

-508 MVRDRPELGER
+508 IVRDRPELGER

-527 KAEALYAVRYEM
+527 KAEAVYAVRYEM

-556 DAAASAGAAASVA
+556 DVAATAGAAPSVA
-569 DLMAPELAWSDD
+569 ELMAPELGWSEE
-581 ERRRQVD
+581 ERDRQVE

-612 LHPTGTGTAGSA
+612 LHPTGTGSSGGETGL
-624 GDPGWVPP
+624 VPP
-632 APGAEA
+632 VPGGGPDA

>member
-1 MSKSVHRT
+1 M
-9 VAGDAPAVPDHY
+9 
-21 DPLPVNFDARQRER
+21 NFDAQQRER

-130 PVFASGMAGQAK
+130 PVFASGVAGKAK

-151 TALWMY
+151 AALWMY

-173 KREAL
+173 RREAL
-178 ELMPDLDGRRLA
+178 ELMPDLDGRHLA

-222 RVEATGLLRDSGRVG
+222 RVEATGLLRESGRVA

-243 RLTGRQ
+243 RLTGNRV
-249 IEARAAAVVNAA
+249 EVRASVVVNAA

-267 LRAMDEGAN
+267 LRAMDEGTN

-332 PLDDPQCTAADIDYL
+332 PLEDPQCTAADIDYL

-353 WLTKPVGRQEVL
+353 WVTKPVGRHEVL

-373 LVGGPAPD
+373 LVGGGPAGADGDGETPAPT
-381 PAGGRDG
+381 
-388 PGGGGGA
+388 
-395 GRPVSSISKTADLSR
+395 SKTADLSR
-410 RHAVRVAP
+410 RHNVRVAP

-441 QAVAV
+441 EAVRV
-446 LREHRAARRR
+446 MRLSTSGSGRDRRGARLR

-470 EGYEELLEEGAAE
+470 EGYEELTQEGAPQ
-483 RLGLPA
+483 RLGLPND
-489 EVVSHLAGR
+489 VVAHLAGR

-527 KAEALYAVRYEM
+527 KAEAVYAVRYEM

-556 DAAASAGAAASVA
+556 DIAATAGAAGSVA
-569 DLMAPELAWSDD
+569 DLMAPELGWSDD
-581 ERRRQVD
+581 ERARQVEA
-588 TFLALV
+588 FLALV

-612 LHPTGTGTAGSA
+612 LHPSGAGS
-624 GDPGWVPP
+624 GGETGLVPP
-632 APGAEA
+632 LPGGGTDA

>member
-1 MSKSVHRT
+1 
-9 VAGDAPAVPDHY
+9 
-21 DPLPVNFDARQRER
+21 VNFDARQREQ

-130 PVFASGMAGQAK
+130 PVFASGVAGQAR

-207 TVAKTAASLGAVTVN
+207 TVVKTAASLGAVTVN
-222 RVEATGLLRDSGRVG
+222 RVEATGLARDGSQVS

-249 IEARAAAVVNAA
+249 IETRAGVVVNAA

-267 LRAMDEGAN
+267 LRALDEGTN

-300 AVLSVPGDRRSVF
+300 AVLSVPGDKRSVF

-332 PLDDPQCTAADIDYL
+332 PLEDPHCTAADIDYL
-347 LGALNA
+347 LGALNS
-353 WLTKPVGRQEVL
+353 WITRPIGRQEVL
-365 GAWAGLRP
+365 SSWAGLRP
-373 LVGGPAPD
+373 LVGGPGPEGEAP
-381 PAGGRDG
+381 P
-388 PGGGGGA
+388 PGGSGA
-395 GRPVSSISKTADLSR
+395 YPGRAAKTADLSR
-410 RHAVRVAP
+410 RHNVRAAP

-441 QAVAV
+441 EAVGV
-446 LREHRAARRR
+446 LRSRRSAPADGRRGARLR
-456 VPDSRSGSTPLFGA
+456 VPDSRSGTTPLFGA
-470 EGYEELLEEGAAE
+470 EGYEELTQEGAPE
-483 RLGLPA
+483 HLGLPA
-489 EVVSHLAGR
+489 DVVAHLAGR

-527 KAEALYAVRYEM
+527 KAEAVYAARYEM

-556 DAAASAGAAASVA
+556 DAAATAGAAPSVA
-569 DLMAPELAWSDD
+569 ELVAPELGWSDD
-581 ERRRQVD
+581 ERGRQVD
-588 TFLALV
+588 AFLALV

-612 LHPTGTGTAGSA
+612 LHPSGAGNS
-624 GDPGWVPP
+624 GGEPGWVPP
-632 APGAEA
+632 APGSEAG

>member
-1 MSKSVHRT
+1 M
-9 VAGDAPAVPDHY
+9 D
-21 DPLPVNFDARQRER
+21 FDARQRER

-130 PVFASGMAGQAK
+130 PVFAAGMAGQAR

-157 DATGGARIGKL
+157 DVTGGARIGKL

-178 ELMPDLDGRRLA
+178 ELMPDLDGRKLA

-207 TVAKTAASLGAVTVN
+207 MVVKTAASLGAVVAN
-222 RVEATGLLRDSGRVG
+222 RVEATGLVRSGGRVG

-243 RLTGRQ
+243 RLTGGQFETRS
-249 IEARAAAVVNAA
+249 AVVVNAA

-267 LRAMDEGAN
+267 VRALDEGAD

-313 VIPWGDRIYVG
+313 VIPWGDRVYVG

-332 PLDDPQCTAADIDYL
+332 PLEDPQCTAADVDYL

-353 WLTKPVGRQEVL
+353 WVTKPVGRHEVL
-365 GAWAGLRP
+365 GSWAGLRP
-373 LVGGPAPD
+373 LVGGSGPAAEAPS
-381 PAGGRDG
+381 
-388 PGGGGGA
+388 PGGSG
-395 GRPVSSISKTADLSR
+395 VSLGKAARTADLSR
-410 RHAVRVAP
+410 RHSVRVAP

-441 QAVAV
+441 EAVRVMRLHRPTGADGGE
-446 LREHRAARRR
+446 RRAARVR
-456 VPDSRSGSTPLFGA
+456 DSRSGSTALFGA
-470 EGYEELLEEGAAE
+470 DGYEELTEPGAAE

-489 EVVSHLAGR
+489 DVLAHLAGR
-498 FGGHAQAVAA
+498 FGGHARAVAA

-527 KAEALYAVRYEM
+527 KAEAVYAVRYEM

-556 DAAASAGAAASVA
+556 DAAATAGAAPAA
-569 DLMAPELAWSDD
+569 AELIGAELGWS
-581 ERRRQVD
+581 EEEQARQVD
-588 TFLALV
+588 SFLALV

-612 LHPTGTGTAGSA
+612 LHPTGTMGPGA
-624 GDPGWVPP
+624 DPGLAPPVPGSD
-632 APGAEA
+632 A

>member
-1 MSKSVHRT
+1 M
-9 VAGDAPAVPDHY
+9 
-21 DPLPVNFDARQRER
+21 NFDARQREQ

-130 PVFASGMAGQAK
+130 PVFASGVAGQAR

-173 KREAL
+173 KREVL

-207 TVAKTAASLGAVTVN
+207 TVVKTAASLGAVAVN
-222 RVEATGLLRDSGRVG
+222 RVEATGLLREGSQVS

-243 RLTGRQ
+243 RLTGRR
-249 IEARAAAVVNAA
+249 IEARAGVVINAA

-267 LRAMDEGAN
+267 LRALDEGTN

-300 AVLSVPGDRRSVF
+300 AVLSVPGDKRSVF

-332 PLDDPQCTAADIDYL
+332 PLEDPQCTAADIDYL
-347 LGALNA
+347 LGALNS
-353 WLTKPVGRQEVL
+353 WVTKPLGRHEVL
-365 GAWAGLRP
+365 GSWAGLRP
-373 LVGGPAPD
+373 LVGGSGPEAEAP
-381 PAGGRDG
+381 
-388 PGGGGGA
+388 PG
-395 GRPVSSISKTADLSR
+395 SKTADLSR
-410 RHAVRVAP
+410 RHSVRVAA

-441 QAVAV
+441 EAVRVMRDHRVAAPSGD
-446 LREHRAARRR
+446 RRAARLR

-470 EGYEELLEEGAAE
+470 EGYEELTQDGAAE

-489 EVVSHLAGR
+489 EVVAHLAGR

-527 KAEALYAVRYEM
+527 KAEAVYAVRYEM

-551 RALLL
+551 RAFLL
-556 DAAASAGAAASVA
+556 DAAATAGSAPSVA
-569 DLMAPELAWSDD
+569 DLIAPELGWSDE
-581 ERRRQVD
+581 ERARQVD
-588 TFLALV
+588 TFLAMV
-594 ERQRRAADP
+594 ERQRRAADA
-603 AEDAVEARM
+603 AEDAVEARL
-612 LHPTGTGTAGSA
+612 LHPTGTGGSG
-624 GDPGWVPP
+624 GDPGVAPP
-632 APGAEA
+632 VPGADT

>member
-1 MSKSVHRT
+1 
-9 VAGDAPAVPDHY
+9 
-21 DPLPVNFDARQRER
+21 VNFDARQRQQ

-130 PVFASGMAGQAK
+130 PVFASGMAGQAR

-168 HKRLS
+168 HRRLS

-207 TVAKTAASLGAVTVN
+207 SVVKTAASLGAVTVN
-222 RVEATGLLRDSGRVG
+222 RVEATGLLRDGGQVSGG
-237 GAVLTD
+237 VLTD
-243 RLTGRQ
+243 RLTDRR
-249 IEARAAAVVNAA
+249 IEARAGVVVNAA

-267 LRAMDEGAN
+267 LRALDEGTN

-300 AVLSVPGDRRSVF
+300 AVLSVPGDKRSVF

-332 PLDDPQCTAADIDYL
+332 PLEDPQCTAADIDYL

-353 WLTKPVGRQEVL
+353 WITTPIARHEVL
-365 GAWAGLRP
+365 SSWAGLRP
-373 LVGGPAPD
+373 LVGGSVS
-381 PAGGRDG
+381 PAGELGPAATSAHPDGSTVPRGR
-388 PGGGGGA
+388 A
-395 GRPVSSISKTADLSR
+395 SRTADLSR

-418 SGLVTIVGGKLTTY
+418 SGLITIVGGKLTTY

-441 QAVAV
+441 EAVGVMRNNRSASSGD
-446 LREHRAARRR
+446 RRSRLR
-456 VPDSRSGSTPLFGA
+456 VPDSRSSTTPLFGA
-470 EGYEELLEEGAAE
+470 EGYEDLTREGTAE

-489 EVVSHLAGR
+489 DVVAHLAGR

-527 KAEALYAVRYEM
+527 KGEAVYAVRYEM

-556 DAAASAGAAASVA
+556 DAAATAGAARSVA
-569 DLMAPELAWSDD
+569 ELIAPELSWDDD
-581 ERRRQVD
+581 ERGRQVD
-588 TFLALV
+588 AFLALV

-603 AEDAVEARM
+603 AEDAVEARL
-612 LHPTGTGTAGSA
+612 LHPTGTGGP
-624 GDPGWVPP
+624 GGEPGWVPP
-632 APGAEA
+632 APGTEA

>member
-1 MSKSVHRT
+1 M
-9 VAGDAPAVPDHY
+9 
-21 DPLPVNFDARQRER
+21 NFDARQRER
-35 YLERLASEPFDLLVI
+35 YLERLASEPFDVLVV

-130 PVFASGMAGQAK
+130 PVFASGAAGQAR

-157 DATGGARIGKL
+157 DVTGGARIGKL
-168 HKRLS
+168 HRRLS
-173 KREAL
+173 RREAL
-178 ELMPDLDGRRLA
+178 ELMPDLDGRKLA

-207 TVAKTAASLGAVTVN
+207 MVAKTAASLGAATVN
-222 RVEATGLLRDSGRVG
+222 RVEVTGLLRTGGQIG

-249 IEARAAAVVNAA
+249 FDARAGVVVNAA

-267 LRAMDEGAN
+267 LRALDEGVN

-332 PLDDPQCTAADIDYL
+332 PLDDPQCTAADVDYL
-347 LGALNA
+347 LGAVNA
-353 WLTKPVGRQEVL
+353 WVTRPVGRHEVL
-365 GAWAGLRP
+365 GTWAGLRP
-373 LVGGPAPD
+373 LVGGSG
-381 PAGGRDG
+381 PAGEAPPG
-388 PGGGGGA
+388 PGSPG
-395 GRPVSSISKTADLSR
+395 VSPRKLSKTADLSR
-410 RHAVRVAP
+410 RHSVRVAP
-418 SGLVTIVGGKLTTY
+418 SGLVTVVGGKLTTY

-441 QAVAV
+441 EAVRV
-446 LREHRAARRR
+446 MRSHRSGNGGGPGAGAGNRRPAR

-470 EGYEELLEEGAAE
+470 EGYDELTEPGAAE
-483 RLGLPA
+483 RLGLPV
-489 EVVSHLAGR
+489 EVVAHLAGR
-498 FGGHAQAVAA
+498 FGGHARAVAA

-527 KAEALYAVRYEM
+527 KAEAVYAVRYEM

-556 DAAASAGAAASVA
+556 DAAASAGAAPSAA
-569 DLMAPELAWSDD
+569 ELVGAELGWSDE
-581 ERRRQVD
+581 ERGRQVD
-588 TFLALV
+588 AFLALV

-603 AEDAVEARM
+603 AEEAVEARL
-612 LHPTGTGTAGSA
+612 LHPTGAGGA
-624 GDPGWVPP
+624 GGEPGPGPP
-632 APGAEA
+632 VPGADA

>member
-1 MSKSVHRT
+1 M
-9 VAGDAPAVPDHY
+9 
-21 DPLPVNFDARQRER
+21 NFDARQRDR
-35 YLERLASEPFDLLVI
+35 YLGRLASEPFDLLVV

-130 PVFASGMAGQAK
+130 PVFASGVAGKAR
-142 ARAYARGVG
+142 ARAYARGIG

-207 TVAKTAASLGAVTVN
+207 TVVKTAASLGAVTVN
-222 RVEATGLLRDSGRVG
+222 RVEATGLVRDNGQVN

-243 RLTGRQ
+243 RLTGRR
-249 IEARAAAVVNAA
+249 IETRAGVVINAA

-267 LRAMDEGAN
+267 LRALDEGTN

-300 AVLSVPGDRRSVF
+300 AVLSVPGDKRSVF
-313 VIPWGDRIYVG
+313 VVPWGDRIYVG

-332 PLDDPQCTAADIDYL
+332 PLEEPQCTAADIDYL
-347 LGALNA
+347 LGALNS
-353 WLTKPVGRQEVL
+353 WITKPVGRQEVL
-365 GAWAGLRP
+365 GTWAGLRP
-373 LVGGPAPD
+373 LVGGPG
-381 PAGGRDG
+381 PAGDRPP
-388 PGGGGGA
+388 PGGRG
-395 GRPVSSISKTADLSR
+395 VSPAKAAKTADLSR
-410 RHAVRVAP
+410 RHSVRVAP

-441 QAVAV
+441 EAVGV
-446 LREHRAARRR
+446 MRLHRAATAGDRGGARLR

-470 EGYEELLEEGAAE
+470 EGYEDLTEDGAAE

-489 EVVSHLAGR
+489 EVVAHLAGR

-527 KAEALYAVRYEM
+527 KAEAVYAVRYEM

-556 DAAASAGAAASVA
+556 DAAATAGAARSVA
-569 DLMAPELAWSDD
+569 ELIAPEAGWSDE
-581 ERRRQVD
+581 ERSRQVD
-588 TFLALV
+588 IFLALV

-603 AEDAVEARM
+603 AEDAVEARL
-612 LHPTGTGTAGSA
+612 LHPTGTGGSA
-624 GDPGWVPP
+624 GDPGLTPP
-632 APGAEA
+632 APGPDT